1 MDSKNKGKRIQNLL
15 SFMGLVA
22 SVSNY
27 DEYEDAEPTVPEEEK
42 LVVEPYDFF
51 DNSDASSSN

>member
-1 MDSKNKGKRIQNLL
+1 MDSKNKRKRIQNLL

-27 DEYEDAEPTVPEEEK
+27 DEDRELAVPEDEK
-42 LVVEPYDFF
+42 IVVEPYDLF
-51 DNSDASSSN
+51 DNSDTSSST

>member
-1 MDSKNKGKRIQNLL
+1 MDSKDKRKRIQNLL

-27 DEYEDAEPTVPEEEK
+27 DEYEELAVPEDEYIE
-42 LVVEPYDFF
+42 VEPYDIF
-51 DNSDASSSN
+51 DNSDTNSSN

>member
-1 MDSKNKGKRIQNLL
+1 MDDQNKKKRIHNLL

-27 DEYEDAEPTVPEEEK
+27 GEDRELAVPEEEK
-42 LVVEPYDFF
+42 IVVEPYDLF
-51 DNSDASSSN
+51 DNSDTGSSN